1 MLRTIGVSSALG
13 FTLLAVSC
21 STGPQPPQPGTPAF
35 LWNAAKTTYK
45 AGDFLKAN
53 DSLSQLS
60 KSASDFKAR
69 SQPWSIVLSAGI
81 AQAYMNLADSYE
93 AGAKANRANPT
104 PFRRQVAVYRSQA
117 AAAALEGAET
127 IHQFLG
133 ENKADSIALET
144 LGFPAG
150 SAAEPVA
157 LQRVAKGMLLP
168 PAEGDALAKAMVQ
181 RGVLLS
187 ATHFV
192 GAGDDSAKAQ
202 EAFKAPDVKVAI
214 QVFLMAT
221 AKALTDQAELYGPKR
236 LDNPDR
242 LKVFC
247 NEAEEALRPVP
258 PSKETKDLTARI
270 DKLRKPS
277 RT

>member
-1 MLRTIGVSSALG
+1 MLRTIGVSTVLG
-13 FTLLAVSC
+13 FTLLAASC
-21 STGPQPPQPGTPAF
+21 SPQPPQPGTPAF
-35 LWNAAKTTYK
+35 LWNAAKRTYGT
-45 AGDFLKAN
+45 GDFLKAN
-53 DSLSQLS
+53 DNLSQLS
-60 KSASDFKAR
+60 KSDSDFKAR

-81 AQAYMNLADSYE
+81 AQAYMDLADSYE

-104 PFRRQVAVYRSQA
+104 PFRRQAAVYRSQA
-117 AAAALEGAET
+117 AAATLDGAET
-127 IHQFLG
+127 VHKFLG
-133 ENKADSIALET
+133 ENKTDSITLED

-150 SAAEPVA
+150 SAAEPVG

-168 PAEGDALAKAMVQ
+168 PAEGDALTKAMVQ

-187 ATHFV
+187 VTHFV

-202 EAFKAPDVKVAI
+202 EVFKAPEVKVATPA
-214 QVFLMAT
+214 FLLAM
-221 AKALTDQAELYGPKR
+221 AKALTDQAELYGPKK
-236 LDNPDR
+236 LDNSDR

-247 NEAEEALRPVP
+247 DEAEEALRAVP
-258 PSKETKDLTARI
+258 PSKETKDLTVRI